1 MHKGDTV
8 SAGPGLSTRV
18 PVYRSS
24 LQQEGLVYDEALL
37 FYTSSIC
44 LKQAS
49 KNKQSQLII
58 HRCKLTVTIPAKK
71 IAKKKGP
78 NNPAGP
84 LVLLNMKNLKQIFQ
98 FVEE

>member
-37 FYTSSIC
+37 FLFYSIKIKSRILPKARNEFTGVIPSTKAVIVISLIEQLLQAIQYSS
-44 LKQAS
+44 
-49 KNKQSQLII
+49 
-58 HRCKLTVTIPAKK
+58 
-71 IAKKKGP
+71 
-78 NNPAGP
+78 
-84 LVLLNMKNLKQIFQ
+84 KQIPQTQ
-98 FVEE
+98 F